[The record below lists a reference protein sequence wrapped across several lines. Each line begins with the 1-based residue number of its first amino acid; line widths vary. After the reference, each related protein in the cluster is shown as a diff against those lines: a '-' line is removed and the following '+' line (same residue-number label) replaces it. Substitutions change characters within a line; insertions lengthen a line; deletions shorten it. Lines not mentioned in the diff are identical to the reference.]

1 MNNDLKYKYVSS
13 DYIEMTIAVDSPHKH
28 KGFFE
33 NWQYMIIGVY
43 SKIDSPYGW
52 TKRKLQ
58 YKPFGLERKNFK
70 NTKDIR
76 LYIENAVKKVYK
88 DFPQNKID
96 NFYNNVIQELS
107 WI

>member
-13 DYIEMTIAVDSPHKH
+13 DYIEMTIA
-28 KGFFE
+28 
-33 NWQYMIIGVY
+33 
-43 SKIDSPYGW
+43 IDSPYGC

-58 YKPFGLERKNFK
+58 YKPFGLERKDFK

-88 DFPQNKID
+88 DFPQDKID
-96 NFYNNVIQELS
+96 DFYNNVIQELS